1 MKRLLTL
8 LLFSNLLLSLL
19 QAQPVHRIR
28 GTVIEKNS
36 RQPLEFINVMV
47 LGLNKGG
54 VTNAEGHF
62 TIEQDVYK
70 RQVFPHRNRGTHKLY
85 FLQYPS

>member
-19 QAQPVHRIR
+19 QAQPVHQIR

-54 VTNAEGHF
+54 VTNAE
-62 TIEQDVYK
+62 V
-70 RQVFPHRNRGTHKLY
+70 LY
-85 FLQYPS
+85 LVHLIIVDNPLEET

>member
-36 RQPLEFINVMV
+36 HQPLEFINVMV

-62 TIEQDVYK
+62 TKMCIRDRFYSVGC
-70 RQVFPHRNRGTHKLY
+70 RQGLPDFR
-85 FLQYPS
+85 

>member
-62 TIEQDVYK
+62 TIEQVPPGIYP
-70 RQVFPHRNRGTHKLY
+70 VSYTHLT
-85 FLQYPS
+85 LPTILRV

>member
-19 QAQPVHRIR
+19 QAQPVHQIR

-54 VTNAEGHF
+54 VTNA
-62 TIEQDVYK
+62 
-70 RQVFPHRNRGTHKLY
+70 
-85 FLQYPS
+85 